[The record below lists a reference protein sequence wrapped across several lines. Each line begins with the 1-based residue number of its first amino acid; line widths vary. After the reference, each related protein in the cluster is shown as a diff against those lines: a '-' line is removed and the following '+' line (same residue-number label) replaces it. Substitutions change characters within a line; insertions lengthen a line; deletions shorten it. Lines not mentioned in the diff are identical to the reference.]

1 MTRHELKDQLQH
13 DQFTDTVASALNYA
27 SSHRQRLISWGVIAA
42 LVLLAIG
49 AAFWINSYRAAA
61 RRQDLGAAFAIVD
74 ATVGPSN
81 GYTKT
86 FATEEEKRDASIKAL
101 SNVVAKDA
109 GTHEGFIAQY
119 YLGCLKAQKNDTHGA
134 EADLLTVAKSR
145 SDSAALAKIALAQLY
160 VTNHRT
166 SEAQELLKSIV
177 NKPTDLV
184 SKSQAE
190 ILLAQL
196 VASSNPQESKR
207 ILQSLKA
214 PGERSAV
221 SRAADQLSA
230 QLTK

>member
-1 MTRHELKDQLQH
+1 MTRHELKEQLQH
-13 DQFTDTVASALNYA
+13 DQFTDTVAGALNYA
-27 SSHRQRLISWGVIAA
+27 SSHRQRFISWGIIAA
-42 LVLLAIG
+42 LVILGVI
-49 AAFWINSYRAAA
+49 AAFWINSYRDSL
-61 RRQDLGAAFAIVD
+61 RRQDLQAAFAVVD

-81 GYTKT
+81 GYSKT
-86 FATEEEKRDASIKAL
+86 FSTEDEKREASIKAL

-109 GTHEGFIAQY
+109 GTREGYLAQY

-134 EADLLTVAKSR
+134 ESDLLIVSKSR

-160 VTNHRT
+160 VTNNRT

-196 VASSNPQESKR
+196 VAGSSPQESKR

-214 PGERSAV
+214 PGERPAI

-230 QLTK
+230 QLAK